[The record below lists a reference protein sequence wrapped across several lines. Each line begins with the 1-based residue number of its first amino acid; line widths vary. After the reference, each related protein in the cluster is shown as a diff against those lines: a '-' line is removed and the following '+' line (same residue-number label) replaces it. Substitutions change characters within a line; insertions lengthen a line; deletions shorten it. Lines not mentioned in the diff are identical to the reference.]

1 MQSALVRLVVVQ
13 FVVYMILALV
23 AFVAWVMA
31 FSHSLS
37 VLEVVFGRYLSGH
50 LVRWTVRLP
59 FWGVFMLISA
69 VLAFGAAWF
78 LWKLRREGAYLGV
91 GSFLIAFVAN
101 IFFAQNILVHT
112 LVGAVIGW
120 VLLAPLVVVWK
131 GLNQKA

>member
-1 MQSALVRLVVVQ
+1 MQSALVRLVVLQ
-13 FVVYMILALV
+13 FAVYMVLASV
-23 AFVAWVMA
+23 AFFAWAMA
-31 FSHSLS
+31 FSDSLS

-59 FWGVFMLISA
+59 LWGVFMLISA

-78 LWKLRREGAYLGV
+78 LRKLRREGIYLGV
-91 GSFLIAFVAN
+91 GSFLIAFAAN
-101 IFFAQNILVHT
+101 IFFAQNVVVHV

-131 GLNQKA
+131 NLD